1 MLSQILD
8 EITKELSGAL
18 NLIWSEKDLETN
30 LKKLKSN
37 PELGEVKERVDRAQE
52 LLLEL
57 QAYAERFETVIA
69 TAFYFIEDMYRK
81 IVYIYNILKFRT

>member
-8 EITKELSGAL
+8 EITKELSEAL

-69 TAFYFIEDMYRK
+69 TAFHFIEDMYRK
-81 IVYIYNILKFRT
+81 IVYIYYILKFRT